1 MPAIQ
6 PDRLK
11 QQAAELAQC
20 FSDGEKFI
28 RALNS
33 LLGEYAE
40 RAIRP
45 GQSGEPSP
53 LLDKFGVPPPVLRYI
68 LLAVSPYVVTDPASA
83 FSLCDQLWK
92 EPNLEYRTLA
102 IGLLGKIPT
111 SEAGQVIERVEIW
124 AQQESERRL
133 ILNLFEVGLAEI
145 RKFHSALLL
154 DLVQEWLQEPGLEK
168 QKLGLMVLLSLANE
182 PEYENLPIFFRLLTP
197 LVVNIKAELRPELMD
212 ILLALARRSPPETAY
227 FVTELLL
234 IPNCQSAGWL
244 ARQLIPHLPE
254 TVAVQVRQ
262 ALTAASNQPTRPVI
276 PRK

>member
-234 IPNCQSAGWL
+234 ITNCQSAGWL

-254 TVAVQVRQ
+254 AIAVQLRQ

>member
-262 ALTAASNQPTRPVI
+262 ALTAASNQPTRPVM

>member
-254 TVAVQVRQ
+254 AVAVQLRQ

>member
-11 QQAAELAQC
+11 QQAAELAQY

-28 RALNS
+28 RVLNS

-53 LLDKFGVPPPVLRYI
+53 LLDKFGVPLPVLRYI

-145 RKFHSALLL
+145 RKSHSALLL

-262 ALTAASNQPTRPVI
+262 ALTAASNQPTRPVM